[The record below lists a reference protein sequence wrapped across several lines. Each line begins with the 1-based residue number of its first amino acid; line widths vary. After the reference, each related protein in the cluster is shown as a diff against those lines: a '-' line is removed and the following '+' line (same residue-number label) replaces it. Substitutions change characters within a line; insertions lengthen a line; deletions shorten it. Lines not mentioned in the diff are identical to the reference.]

1 MLLKDFF
8 QLASNNFCIWE
19 IKNNLGISKTIF
31 QCKLRGK
38 KTRGKNKRTNKSL
51 GSFIFFKRDQKPPC
65 VYSYNANILCINDG
79 QFHCSFLLYANLFIS
94 VSLAFPQLK
103 DSSIFSSLLEDNE
116 REHLMHIFVLKF
128 LLCVLYCILSSVR
141 QDSTPVFIWQELIR
155 DKRCKKATLFPL
167 HWLKESR

>member
-1 MLLKDFF
+1 M
-8 QLASNNFCIWE
+8 ASNNFCIWE

-38 KTRGKNKRTNKSL
+38 KTQEKTKEQTKTWAVLSSL
-51 GSFIFFKRDQKPPC
+51 KEIRNLHVYIHIMLTFCVSMMVSSIAHFYYMQIF
-65 VYSYNANILCINDG
+65 
-79 QFHCSFLLYANLFIS
+79 
-94 VSLAFPQLK
+94 SLAFPQLK